1 MLSRR
6 WSTAWRLLRSGELKE
21 FLIKSIGFLRN
32 ASNEKP
38 SIDYVKWRE
47 KWVELDEEKR
57 SFFYEKLDTLIS
69 RPLFSVFISTDNTNL
84 DSLFLT
90 IESVKNQIYPDWILY
105 LTSENQL
112 DPDLCE
118 KVSSFGDS
126 RIKLGRF
133 ESFDVSDWFVGL
145 DSTTR
150 LHEAAFLSA
159 VIAINEN
166 QGISIVYTDH
176 DHIGHSRNFCDPHMK
191 PAWNADLFAAMDYLS
206 PLVFCEK
213 ELWKIW
219 IDCKSDRHGF
229 LLEATKGLSSSQ
241 IFHISSV
248 LASVLTGYENS
259 YLEPPVKRPIY
270 DVPDPE
276 PLVSILIPTRDQ
288 GRMLKKCLESLYEKT
303 RYSNFEIVLVDH
315 ETSES
320 KALKVI
326 EEFELQE
333 NFEVVSF
340 SGDFNF
346 AAMIN
351 GAAEVANGDVFVLLN
366 NDTEIFDAGWLKE
379 LVAQVSRPEIGIA
392 GALLLFGDGTIQHAG
407 IHPGIGGLMGHGH
420 KHLSGDSS
428 GYFNRLKA
436 VHEVAAV
443 TGACLAIE
451 KTTWFDL
458 NGLDEE
464 NLAVAYNDVDL
475 CLKVRQKNLK
485 VIFTP
490 FSKLFHHESV
500 SRGIDDAPER
510 NARLQ
515 SEIQVMQERWGGML
529 NHDPAYSPNLSS
541 DGGGFSLAEAPKKKF
556 FGTQK
561 RNF

>member
-1 MLSRR
+1 M
-6 WSTAWRLLRSGELKE
+6 TAWRLLRSGELKE
-21 FLIKSIGFLRN
+21 FLIRLIGFLRN
-32 ASNEKP
+32 PSNEKP
-38 SIDYVKWRE
+38 RIDYVKWR
-47 KWVELDEEKR
+47 KTWVELDEEKR
-57 SFFYEKLDTLIS
+57 SFYYEKLDALIL
-69 RPLFSVFISTDNTNL
+69 RPSFSIFISIDNTNL
-84 DSLFLT
+84 ESLLLT
-90 IESVKNQIYPDWILY
+90 IESVRNQIYPDWILY

-112 DPDLCE
+112 NPDLYE

-126 RIKLGRF
+126 RIKLGNSK
-133 ESFDVSDWFVGL
+133 SFDVDDWFVEL
-145 DSTTR
+145 NSTTR
-150 LHEAAFLSA
+150 LHEAAFLSTA
-159 VIAINEN
+159 NVINKN
-166 QGISIVYTDH
+166 QGITIVYTDH
-176 DHIGHSRNFCDPHMK
+176 DHIDNSGNFCDPHMK
-191 PAWNADLFAAMDYLS
+191 PDWNADLFAAMDYLS
-206 PLVFCEK
+206 PLVFSEK

-219 IDCKSDRHGF
+219 IDCKSDQHGF

-248 LASVLTGYENS
+248 LASVQTRYEDS

-303 RYSNFEIVLVDH
+303 NYSNFQIVLVDH
-315 ETSES
+315 ESSES

-326 EEFELQE
+326 EEFELKE
-333 NFEVVSF
+333 NFEVVGF

-351 GAAEVANGDVFVLLN
+351 RAAEVANGDVFVLLN

-407 IHPGIGGLMGHGH
+407 IHPGTGGLMGHGH
-420 KHLSGDSS
+420 KHLSGASS

-451 KTTWFDL
+451 KATWFDL

-485 VIFTP
+485 VVFTP

-515 SEIQVMQERWGGML
+515 SEIQVMTERWGGML

-541 DGGGFSLAEAPKKKF
+541 DGGGFSLAETPKKTYF
-556 FGTQK
+556 DTQK
-561 RNF
+561 

>member
-1 MLSRR
+1 
-6 WSTAWRLLRSGELKE
+6 LKE

-500 SRGIDDAPER
+500 SRGIDNAPER

-515 SEIQVMQERWGGML
+515 SEIQVMKERWGGML

>member
-1 MLSRR
+1 MFSRR
-6 WSTAWRLLRSGELKE
+6 WSTAWRLLHSGELKE
-21 FLIKSIGFLRN
+21 FLIRSIGFLRN

-57 SFFYEKLDTLIS
+57 SFFCEKLDSLIS
-69 RPLFSVFISTDNTNL
+69 RPCFNVFISTDNTNL

-90 IESVKNQIYPDWILY
+90 IESVRNQIYPDWILY
-105 LTSENQL
+105 LTSKNQL

-133 ESFDVSDWFVGL
+133 KSFDVGDWFVGL

-219 IDCKSDRHGF
+219 IDYKSDRHGF

-248 LASVLTGYENS
+248 LASVLTGYEDS
-259 YLEPPVKRPIY
+259 YLEPPVKRPVY

-288 GRMLKKCLESLYEKT
+288 GRMLKKCLESLYEET

-326 EEFELQE
+326 EEFKLKE

-351 GAAEVANGDVFVLLN
+351 RAAEVANGDVFVLLN

-407 IHPGIGGLMGHGH
+407 IHPGMGGLMGHGH

-541 DGGGFSLAEAPKKKF
+541 DGGGFSLAEAPKKNY

>member
-515 SEIQVMQERWGGML
+515 SEIQVMKERWGGML

>member
-500 SRGIDDAPER
+500 SRGIDNAPER

-515 SEIQVMQERWGGML
+515 SEIQVMKERWGGML

>member
-1 MLSRR
+1 
-6 WSTAWRLLRSGELKE
+6 LKE
-21 FLIKSIGFLRN
+21 FLIRSIGFLRN

-38 SIDYVKWRE
+38 GIDYVTWRE

-90 IESVKNQIYPDWILY
+90 IESVRNQIYPDWILY
-105 LTSENQL
+105 LISENQL

-126 RIKLGRF
+126 RIKLGRS
-133 ESFDVSDWFVGL
+133 ESFDVGDWFVGL
-145 DSTTR
+145 DPTTR

-219 IDCKSDRHGF
+219 IDYKSDRHGF

-241 IFHISSV
+241 IFHIPSV
-248 LASVLTGYENS
+248 LASVQTGYEDS
-259 YLEPPVKRPIY
+259 HLRPPVKRPIY
-270 DVPDPE
+270 EVPDPE

-288 GRMLKKCLESLYEKT
+288 GRMLKKCLESLYKET
-303 RYSNFEIVLVDH
+303 NYSNFEIVLVDH
-315 ETSES
+315 ETSDP

-326 EEFELQE
+326 TEFELKE

-346 AAMIN
+346 AAMVN
-351 GAAEVANGDVFVLLN
+351 RAAEVANGDVFVLLN

-407 IHPGIGGLMGHGH
+407 IHPGVGGLMGHGH
-420 KHLSGDSS
+420 KHLPGDDS
-428 GYFNRLKA
+428 GYFSRLKA

-451 KTTWFDL
+451 KATWCDL
-458 NGLDEE
+458 SGLDEE

-490 FSKLFHHESV
+490 FSKVFHHESV
-500 SRGIDDAPER
+500 SRGIDDTPER

-515 SEIQVMQERWGGML
+515 SEIQVMQERWGDML
-529 NHDPAYSPNLSS
+529 NDDPAYSSNLSF
-541 DGGGFSLAEAPKKKF
+541 DGGGFSLAKTPKKHYF
-556 FGTQK
+556 DTQK
-561 RNF
+561 

>member
-1 MLSRR
+1 
-6 WSTAWRLLRSGELKE
+6 LKE